1 MPDQHEQTPLD
12 RPQGDPFDLSAGDPF
27 GPHNL
32 PYGVFSLPTP
42 DADPAP
48 GAPGPSPGSGPSPA
62 PGSGSSSGA
71 VDGRRVGVR
80 LGDHVL
86 DAGAVAAALGSP
98 YVSLLARPTLN
109 PLLAAGRTAW
119 SDVRRALTAWVTVPA
134 YRETVRPLLHPLS
147 EVTLHLPFDVADYV
161 DFYASEHHARNVG
174 QIFRPDAEDSLTP
187 NWKHLPIGYHGRSG
201 TVVVSGTDIVRPR
214 GQRKAPTDPAPV
226 FGPSV
231 KLDIEAEVGFVVG
244 APSERGTPVG
254 LGEFRE
260 HVFGLCLLNDWS
272 ARDVQA
278 WEYVPLG
285 PFLGKSFATS
295 VSAWITPLDALEGA
309 RVSPPERTH
318 PLLPYLDDSPEA
330 SGEPGGHE
338 PDGYDLRISVAINGQ
353 VVSEPPFATMYW
365 TAAQQLAHMTVNGA
379 SLRTGDLYGSGTVSG
394 PRLDQRGSL
403 LELTWNGRDPL
414 PLDDGPRTFLA
425 DKDEV
430 TLTAWAP
437 GPDGTRVGLGEVRGR
452 VVGGDV

>member
-1 MPDQHEQTPLD
+1 MP
-12 RPQGDPFDLSAGDPF
+12 PFDVPFDVPEGDPF

-32 PYGVFSLPTP
+32 PYGVFSL
-42 DADPAP
+42 
-48 GAPGPSPGSGPSPA
+48 SGPS
-62 PGSGSSSGA
+62 
-71 VDGRRVGVR
+71 DRTVGVR

-86 DAGAVAAALGSP
+86 DAGAAAAALGSP
-98 YVSLLARPTLN
+98 YVSLLAQPSLG

-134 YRETVRPLLHPLS
+134 HQEAIADFFHPLPS
-147 EVTLHLPFDVADYV
+147 VDLHLPFEVADYV
-161 DFYASEHHARNVG
+161 DFYASENHARNVG
-174 QIFRPDAEDSLTP
+174 RIFRPDAADSLTP

-201 TVVVSGTDIVRPR
+201 TVVVSGTDVVRPS
-214 GQRKAPTDPAPV
+214 GQRKAPADVAPV

-244 APSERGTPVG
+244 TPSELGRPVG
-254 LGEFRE
+254 LGDFRE

-272 ARDVQA
+272 ARDIQA

-295 VSAWITPLDALEGA
+295 VSAWITPLDALEEA
-309 RVSPPERTH
+309 RVAPPSRTH
-318 PLLPYLDDSPEA
+318 ELLPYLDDTA
-330 SGEPGGHE
+330 SDAEPG
-338 PDGYDLRISVAINGQ
+338 GYDLRISVAINGH

-394 PRLDQRGSL
+394 PSAGERGSL
-403 LELTWNGRDPL
+403 LELTWNGRDALEL
-414 PLDDGPRTFLA
+414 PDGKRTFLE
-425 DKDEV
+425 DGDVV
-430 TLTAWAP
+430 TLSAWAP
-437 GPDGTRVGLGEVRGR
+437 GPDGVRVGLGDVVGR
-452 VVGGDV
+452 VVSGAV